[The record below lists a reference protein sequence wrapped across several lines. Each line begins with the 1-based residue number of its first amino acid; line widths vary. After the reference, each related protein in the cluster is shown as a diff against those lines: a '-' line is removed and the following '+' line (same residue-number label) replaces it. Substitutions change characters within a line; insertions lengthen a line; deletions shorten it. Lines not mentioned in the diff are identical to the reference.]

1 MKLNGISQLAQF
13 WKCMSIKS
21 RIMNNSAL
29 RFWKKRLENK
39 IKQYREVIQ
48 LTELQK
54 GVRIKNSIQM
64 LKKMQGQGHTPSEAL
79 ETKQTLIALATRL
92 RGYIRKS
99 EAKNINALFSKEPS
113 KVYSQLQCKIR

>member
-1 MKLNGISQLAQF
+1 MHEYK
-13 WKCMSIKS
+13 IK
-21 RIMNNSAL
+21 MNNSVL

-113 KVYSQLQCKIR
+113 KVYSQLQCKIW